1 MYALGDARV
10 DACAGDRQAVFAVAV
25 DEVERRHVAV
35 PQVFR
40 VEEQRLGV
48 LTEVFKEIVARA
60 DGDAGHRGVGKAR
73 DAVGDL
79 VDRAVAAAG
88 VKADIVAR
96 LRDRARQS
104 RRVPARLGEHALN
117 VQIVISFQ
125 RLGHRVDALTAVL
138 LPRCGVDDKNVLQE
152 AHSYAVCYF
161 QYTAGHLKMEWAE
174 C

>member
-1 MYALGDARV
+1 MHALGDARV
-10 DACAGDRQAVFAVAV
+10 DARAGDRQAVFAVAV
-25 DEVERRHVAV
+25 DEVERCHVTV

-40 VEEQRLGV
+40 VKKQRLGV

-96 LRDRARQS
+96 LRNGARQC
-104 RRVPARLGEHALN
+104 RRMPARFGQHTLN
-117 VQIVISFQ
+117 V
-125 RLGHRVDALTAVL
+125 
-138 LPRCGVDDKNVLQE
+138 
-152 AHSYAVCYF
+152 
-161 QYTAGHLKMEWAE
+161 
-174 C
+174 